1 MSENQDQQFSNDG
14 QEPQTSFKEGLQ
26 RLADQLNETPRR
38 KSSFLF
44 LMSWFFGNKDV
55 LTGLLN
61 FLLWGVPAFF
71 VILGA
76 YLGFNTIT
84 EPWDKWWVFGIAAF
98 SGLGFVM
105 FYPYWKA
112 YFLFKK
118 GYFTLGYLTER
129 GLVYKDSAGNQRC
142 WIPSRFYRFGQP
154 FMDYIGYLHRPDEPY
169 LVVVGKNPNN
179 FLVMDAAPFSEKDD
193 HVGFTILMGLYAIV
207 VSYNLESKTFVS
219 EPLGLWRRLIPI
231 GIVLW
236 TILWFY
242 AVFLTEVQ

>member
-1 MSENQDQQFSNDG
+1 MNNNQDPQFSDDD
-14 QEPQTSFKEGLQ
+14 QEPKTSFKDALQ
-26 RLADQLNETPRR
+26 RLADLLNETPRR
-38 KSSFLF
+38 KSSFSF

-61 FLLWGVPAFF
+61 FFLWGAPAFF

-84 EPWDKWWVFGIAAF
+84 DPLDKWWVFGIAAF

-112 YFLFKK
+112 YSLFKN

-129 GLVYKDSAGNQRC
+129 GFVYKDSAGNQHY
-142 WIPSRFYRFGQP
+142 WMPTRFYRFGQP

-169 LVVVGKNPNN
+169 LVVVGKNPNKI
-179 FLVMDAAPFSEKDD
+179 LILDAAPFSEKDD
-193 HVGFTILMGLYAIV
+193 LVGFNILMGLYAIV
-207 VSYNLESKTFVS
+207 VSYNLQSKTFVS
-219 EPLGLWRRLIPI
+219 ESARLWRWIIPV
-231 GIVLW
+231 GI
-236 TILWFY
+236 ILWSALWFGV
-242 AVFLTEVQ
+242 VFFPE